1 MKHELIYE
9 KLEKFNIKGLGPKTL
24 QYLSLLGIDT
34 LFSLLYNFPRG
45 YQDRENV
52 KKIENLEDGDIVS
65 IRGKVLRAN
74 VLKLKS
80 GKPLF
85 KANISD
91 GTAIIDASWF
101 QSPYLRGVI
110 KVGQEI
116 NLFGKVTFNR
126 GISMTNP
133 EYYFDD
139 SKNRIL
145 PIYSLTKGLSNN
157 GMSKILESAISFSN
171 IFPEIIPEEIISKY
185 KIMNRQEALREIHFP
200 TSSKKLEDARRRFSI
215 EELLILQFAILSRKN
230 FLEERSYSLEN
241 NKELVSKYLKKLPFE
256 LTSAQKRVITEIYRE
271 IKDGKVVNRLIQ
283 GDVGSGKSV
292 VVFTLLM
299 YLVANNYQG
308 AMMAPTEVVAE
319 QHYLSIKDICEE
331 LGVKVVL
338 IKGNMKVK
346 EKRSLLEDISLGR
359 ANIIIGTH
367 ALIYDKVQ
375 FKSLGLVVI
384 DEQHKFGVNQR
395 KLLKDKGHIANTITM
410 SATPIPRSLALTI
423 YGDLDVSII
432 DELPPGRKVI
442 DSEVVISSSLDV
454 LFKKIRDRIV
464 KGEQCYIVCPL
475 IDDSEK
481 LSFHSVDSIYKNL
494 KEGVFKD
501 FNVGIMHGRLKGY
514 EKEEVMD
521 KFKRGEINILVAT
534 TVIEVG
540 VDVSNATIMVIL
552 NADRFG
558 LAQLHQIRGRV
569 GRGNKKSTCYL
580 VSSTKCDRLD
590 VLARTNDGFKIA
602 EEDLK
607 VRKPGEILGMKQ
619 SGFSDLRFVD
629 LLKDIKSIKLARD
642 EAISYLKKHK
652 GKIENEMLRWELDK
666 RFHDITVMN

>member
-24 QYLSLLGIDT
+24 EYLSLLGINT
-34 LFSLLYNFPRG
+34 LFALLYNFPRG

-52 KKIENLEDGDIVS
+52 KNIEDVEEGDVVS
-65 IRGKVLRAN
+65 IRGRVLRAS
-74 VLKLKS
+74 VLKLKNGRS
-80 GKPLF
+80 IF
-85 KANISD
+85 KAHIGD
-91 GTAIIDASWF
+91 DTEVIDVSWF

-110 KVGQEI
+110 KVGQDI

-126 GISMTNP
+126 GLSMTNP

-171 IFPEIIPEEIISKY
+171 IFPEIIPEEIIKKY

-256 LTSAQKRVITEIYRE
+256 LTSAQKRVITEIYKE

-338 IKGNMKVK
+338 IKGSMKVK

-359 ANIIIGTH
+359 ANIVIGTH
-367 ALIYDKVQ
+367 ALLYDKVQ
-375 FKSLGLVVI
+375 FNSLGLVVI

-432 DELPPGRKVI
+432 DELPPGRKAI
-442 DSEVVISSSLDV
+442 DSEVIISSTLDI
-454 LFKKIRDRIV
+454 LFTKIEKRILN
-464 KGEQCYIVCPL
+464 GEQCYIVCPL

-481 LSFHSVDSIYKNL
+481 VSFHSVDSIYTILQKREL
-494 KEGVFKD
+494 KGV
-501 FNVGIMHGRLKGY
+501 NIGIMHGRLKSN
-514 EKEEVMD
+514 EKEEVMS
-521 KFKRGEINILVAT
+521 KFKSGEINILVAT

-569 GRGNKKSTCYL
+569 GRGNKQSTCYL
-580 VSSTKCDRLD
+580 VSSTQCDRLD
-590 VLARTNDGFKIA
+590 ILAETNDGFKIA

-607 VRKPGEILGMKQ
+607 LRKPGEILGMKQ